1 GSAVPANGSVGKDL
15 VGVHRGPVGKRCMS
29 VSMTPLVS
37 PTSRCSPTNAPR
49 PRWGSSNARSSGSR
63 SEPSRSARCSPTTAR
78 RTGHTRGRSGARRI
92 ASSISAPVPTG
103 PAPTAKPN
111 GSSKPCCANG
121 PTPGRIA
128 AQPTELVHCP
138 PGSTTTTTNDHTAPS
153 VTRHPPAG
161 FTPTDQRQWELQ
173 LALALLD
180 AEQRPRV
187 AAEDA
192 RLGVVVEA
200 ALEDLRE
207 QVADATPDGRGV
219 EIGTEH

>member
-1 GSAVPANGSVGKDL
+1 
-15 VGVHRGPVGKRCMS
+15 MS

-121 PTPGRIA
+121 PTPRRIA
-128 AQPTELVHCP
+128 PQPTELEHCP
-138 PGSTTTTTNDHTAPS
+138 SGSTTTTTNDHTAPS

-161 FTPTDQRQWELQ
+161 FTPTDQRQWELHLARDASLTTRPVELEDADGVLAQ
-173 LALALLD
+173 ELRPDRVLERHVLHVAELAL
-180 AEQRPRV
+180 E
-187 AAEDA
+187 
-192 RLGVVVEA
+192 
-200 ALEDLRE
+200 
-207 QVADATPDGRGV
+207 RGP
-219 EIGTEH
+219 G